1 MSTKGNGSGPN
12 SAAAITHQPTIWK
25 KPMLTPERLPAQQ
38 STDSLECVATAM
50 DRVQQEID
58 QLWRDSVSR
67 DNFGLSERLV
77 EVSHALQRA
86 VRLLDEDRAIG

>member
-1 MSTKGNGSGPN
+1 
-12 SAAAITHQPTIWK
+12 
-25 KPMLTPERLPAQQ
+25 MLARQ

-67 DNFGLSERLV
+67 DNLWLSERLV

>member
-1 MSTKGNGSGPN
+1 MSTKGNGSGAN
-12 SAAAITHQPTIWK
+12 SAAAITHQPSIWK
-25 KPMLTPERLPAQQ
+25 QPMLTSEPMVARQ

-58 QLWRDSVSR
+58 QLWRDSVNR
-67 DNFGLSERLV
+67 DNLGLSERLV

>member
-1 MSTKGNGSGPN
+1 MQKPR
-12 SAAAITHQPTIWK
+12 SAAKTRPRKRRREQHRHHAEP
-25 KPMLTPERLPAQQ
+25 LLARQ
-38 STDSLECVATAM
+38 STESLEYVATAM

-58 QLWRDSVSR
+58 PLWRDSVSR
-67 DNFGLSERLV
+67 ANLGRSERLV